1 LEEDP
6 MNRASKRG
14 FSLLEVLVAMVILA
28 IVMPGLVAMFMGSK
42 RSQVGSYASE
52 QASQFA
58 EGKIDSLRA
67 MGRTLLKPAG
77 SWSTPETTY
86 ISGKASTWRW
96 KFDTTAGVAARS
108 GVLTLEVIW
117 KQGGASHSIQL
128 QGSIL

>member
-1 LEEDP
+1 
-6 MNRASKRG
+6 MNARSRRG
-14 FSLLEVLVAMVILA
+14 FSLLEVLVAMIIMA

-42 RSQVGSYASE
+42 NSQVGSYASE

-67 MGRTLLKPAG
+67 MGRTMLKPAG
-77 SWSTPETTY
+77 TWSTPETTS

-108 GVLTLEVIW
+108 GVVSVEVLW
-117 KQGGASHSIQL
+117 TQGKTQHSIQL
-128 QGSIL
+128 QGSVL